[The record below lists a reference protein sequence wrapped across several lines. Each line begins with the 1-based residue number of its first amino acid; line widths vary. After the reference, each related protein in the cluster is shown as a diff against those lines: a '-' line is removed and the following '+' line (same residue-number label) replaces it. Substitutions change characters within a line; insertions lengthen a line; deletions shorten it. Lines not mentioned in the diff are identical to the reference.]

1 MANSASQAS
10 EVVLPAQ
17 PGPMMSYDEYWQK
30 NNSYGTISPDNQFW
44 IKFLNFFTGEDKK
57 QRGNYDAYVQ
67 NYQQAYENYVAD
79 VNRYYEDKAVQSAR
93 AWDEKMSSSQYSRTF
108 EDLQKAGLNP
118 YMLLSS
124 GSVSPAGYGS
134 PAKASYDPRK
144 AVSRHSLQNATSDN
158 KGRDFALVLLAVARL
173 IAAL

>member
-1 MANSASQAS
+1 MPNSASQEADAN
-10 EVVLPAQ
+10 LPVE
-17 PGPMMSYDEYWQK
+17 PSPMMSYDEYWQR
-30 NNSYGTISPDNQFW
+30 NNIYGATDSQDQFW

-57 QRGNYDAYVQ
+57 QQRNYDAYVQ

-79 VNRYYEDKAVQSAR
+79 LNRYYEDKAVQSAR
-93 AWDEKMSSSQYSRTF
+93 SWDEKMSSSQYSRTF

-118 YMLLSS
+118 YMLLAS
-124 GSVSPAGYGS
+124 GSLSPAGYGS

-144 AVSRHSLQNATSDN
+144 AISRKGLKDDTSDK
-158 KGRDFALVLLAVARL
+158 KGRDFALVLLAIARL